1 MTEIGHVW
9 GAYLICMSCCF
20 WHVCTYTHRNLR
32 HVLPI
37 AGPPI
42 FYYVGREV
50 KAYEDRHDKGE
61 AWEPFIHVLWPVSAS
76 LGFVGL
82 FLVILGILRRRE
94 SRRDQQIILH
104 DMMPQGVPVEQ
115 VGVLASTVGFDATAQ
130 GNNREVDDNA
140 NSQASTEEEV
150 TLTVSMVEEEE
161 GGEASAPRWQ
171 T

>member
-1 MTEIGHVW
+1 MIAEIGHVW

-50 KAYEDRHDKGE
+50 RAYEDRHDKGE
-61 AWEPFIHVLWPVSAS
+61 AWEPVIHVLWPVSAS
-76 LGFVGL
+76 IGFVGL

-94 SRRDQQIILH
+94 SRRDQRIILH
-104 DMMPQGVPVEQ
+104 DMTPQGVPVEQ
-115 VGVLASTVGFDATAQ
+115 VGVLASSVGFDATAQ
-130 GNNREVDDNA
+130 GNREVEDNA
-140 NSQASTEEEV
+140 NSQASTEEV

>member
-1 MTEIGHVW
+1 MT
-9 GAYLICMSCCF
+9 CCF

-50 KAYEDRHDKGE
+50 RAYEDRQDKGE
-61 AWEPFIHVLWPVSAS
+61 AWEPVIHVLWPVSAS

-94 SRRDQQIILH
+94 SRRDQRIILH

-115 VGVLASTVGFDATAQ
+115 VGVLASGIEIDAQATAQ
-130 GNNREVDDNA
+130 SSGEE
-140 NSQASTEEEV
+140 ASTEEV

>member
-61 AWEPFIHVLWPVSAS
+61 AWEPVIHVLWPVSAS
-76 LGFVGL
+76 IGFVGV

-94 SRRDQQIILH
+94 SRRDQRIILH

-115 VGVLASTVGFDATAQ
+115 VGVLASSVEIDAQATAQ
-130 GNNREVDDNA
+130 GSGEE
-140 NSQASTEEEV
+140 ASTEEV

>member
-1 MTEIGHVW
+1 M
-9 GAYLICMSCCF
+9 
-20 WHVCTYTHRNLR
+20 R

-76 LGFVGL
+76 LGFVGV

-94 SRRDQQIILH
+94 SRRDQRIILH

-115 VGVLASTVGFDATAQ
+115 VGVLAPSVGFDATAQ
-130 GNNREVDDNA
+130 ETAQGSGEE
-140 NSQASTEEEV
+140 ASTEEV
-150 TLTVSMVEEEE
+150 TLTVSMVEEGEE
-161 GGEASAPRWQ
+161 RGERGEASAPRWQ

>member
-171 T
+171 S

>member
-1 MTEIGHVW
+1 MT
-9 GAYLICMSCCF
+9 CCF

-61 AWEPFIHVLWPVSAS
+61 AWEPVIHVLWPVSAS
-76 LGFVGL
+76 IGFVGL

-94 SRRDQQIILH
+94 SRRDQRIILH
-104 DMMPQGVPVEQ
+104 DMTPQGVPVDQ
-115 VGVLASTVGFDATAQ
+115 VGVLASSMGFDATAQ
-130 GNNREVDDNA
+130 ATAQGSGEE
-140 NSQASTEEEV
+140 ASTEEV

>member
-9 GAYLICMSCCF
+9 GAYLICMTCCF

-50 KAYEDRHDKGE
+50 RAYEDRQENGE
-61 AWEPFIHVLWPVSAS
+61 AWEPFINVLWPVSAS
-76 LGFVGL
+76 LGFVGV
-82 FLVILGILRRRE
+82 FLLILRINRKRE
-94 SRRDQQIILH
+94 TRRDQRMIIH
-104 DMMPQGVPVEQ
+104 DMTPQGVPVEQ
-115 VGVLASTVGFDATAQ
+115 VGVLASSVGFDATAQ
-130 GNNREVDDNA
+130 ATAQGSGEE
-140 NSQASTEEEV
+140 ASTEEV

-161 GGEASAPRWQ
+161 GGEASAPRWPMP
-171 T
+171 

>member
-1 MTEIGHVW
+1 MIAEIGHVW
-9 GAYLICMSCCF
+9 GAYLICMTCCF

-50 KAYEDRHDKGE
+50 RAYEDRYDKGE

-82 FLVILGILRRRE
+82 FLVVLGILRRRE
-94 SRRDQQIILH
+94 NRRDQQIILH

-130 GNNREVDDNA
+130 GNNREVEDNA
-140 NSQASTEEEV
+140 NSQASTEEV

>member
-1 MTEIGHVW
+1 M
-9 GAYLICMSCCF
+9 
-20 WHVCTYTHRNLR
+20 CTYTHRNLR

-50 KAYEDRHDKGE
+50 RAYEDRQDKGE
-61 AWEPFIHVLWPVSAS
+61 AWEPVIHVLWPVSAS
-76 LGFVGL
+76 LGFVGV
-82 FLVILGILRRRE
+82 FLIILRINRKRE
-94 SRRDQQIILH
+94 SRRDQRIILH

-115 VGVLASTVGFDATAQ
+115 VGVLASSVGFDATAQ
-130 GNNREVDDNA
+130 ETAQGSGEE
-140 NSQASTEEEV
+140 ASTEDV

-171 T
+171 PQNQLSL

>member
-1 MTEIGHVW
+1 M
-9 GAYLICMSCCF
+9 
-20 WHVCTYTHRNLR
+20 CTYTHRNLR

-61 AWEPFIHVLWPVSAS
+61 AWEPVIHVLWPVSAS
-76 LGFVGL
+76 IGFVGV

-94 SRRDQQIILH
+94 SRRDQRIILH

-115 VGVLASTVGFDATAQ
+115 VGVLASSVGFDATAQ
-130 GNNREVDDNA
+130 ETAQGSGEE
-140 NSQASTEEEV
+140 ASTEEV

-171 T
+171 S